1 MTYAAAGRTFFT
13 SPRRGEVER
22 AQRSEG
28 EGVRMLRNVSEI
40 SEPPHPNPLPYGE
53 RERTE
58 RT

>member
-1 MTYAAAGRTFFT
+1 VKADALFFT
-13 SPRRGEVER
+13 SPWRGEVE
-22 AQRSEG
+22 RSEG